1 MSRPLTTVGSE
12 LRERT
17 GSLLTHTGAALRRVP
32 RAAWICAL
40 VAFLNAACWSLIT
53 PPFQVTVSRSTSPT
67 CSS

>member
-17 GSLLTHTGAALRRVP
+17 GSLLTQTGAALRRVP